1 MATFFRIPYE
11 FTIHYHL
18 YLTIDIVCMS
28 QQTMKNYI
36 MHFVKIKVKETVHP
50 MAVEMVVLSAETK

>member
-1 MATFFRIPYE
+1 MATFYRILFG

-18 YLTIDIVCMS
+18 YVYMTIHIICMS

-36 MHFVKIKVKETVHP
+36 TSYFVKNKVK
-50 MAVEMVVLSAETK
+50 